1 MNGEGEERPIERER
15 VGGGGSW
22 KMKKNKEECKF
33 IYILLGKITI
43 NYPKVYS

>member
-1 MNGEGEERPIERER
+1 MNSEGEERAIERER
-15 VGGGGSW
+15 VGGGGSLG
-22 KMKKNKEECKF
+22 MKKNKEEGEF